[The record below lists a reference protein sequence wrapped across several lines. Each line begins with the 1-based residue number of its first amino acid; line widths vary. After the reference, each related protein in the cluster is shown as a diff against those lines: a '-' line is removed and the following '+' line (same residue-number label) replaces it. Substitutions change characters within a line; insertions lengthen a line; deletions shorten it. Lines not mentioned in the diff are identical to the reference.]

1 MPMASLTSLLFL
13 VGGLS
18 LQSLGL
24 QERLQ
29 GESQRRLEQAEDRL
43 ASAAQMLV
51 GTIQLQHACLLG
63 LAHEQWS
70 NAGCA
75 TQPQLSRLGEGEVLG
90 SPWRLRRWQPRVSP
104 DLSHQVVDLELA
116 LPAGSGSPALVG
128 GFAVR
133 LTGSPLRVATLLP
146 LGWRG
151 GKP

>member
-18 LQSLGL
+18 LQSLSL

-29 GESQRRLEQAEDRL
+29 GENQRRLEQAEDRL

-70 NAGCA
+70 SAECA
-75 TQPQLSRLGEGEVLG
+75 TQQQLSRLAEGEMLG
-90 SPWRLRRWQPRVSP
+90 SPWRLRRWQPQVSP

-116 LPAGSGSPALVG
+116 LPAGAGSPALVS

-133 LTGSPLRVATLLP
+133 LTGSPLRVTTLLP
-146 LGWRG
+146 LGPRG